1 MNIALTGKFRAG
13 KDAVA
18 KYLVEKYGYTRF
30 AFGDELKKDFHR
42 RYPEIPKD
50 PKPRVGCQMHGQM
63 MRRLLGENIWV
74 DKCFLSIS
82 LTNNER
88 MSNFGGA
95 SNALPVVI
103 SDLRQPNEYERC
115 REEGFFIVR
124 VSCPDELRIERALAA
139 GDEFKEED
147 LQHETELHIDTF
159 DVDFEIDNSGTLDEL
174 HTQID
179 RMMKALVSGEF
190 GAFGNDCPN
199 GACEV

>member
-50 PKPRVGCQMHGQM
+50 PKPRVGYQMHGQM
-63 MRRLLGENIWV
+63 MRRLLGEDIWV
-74 DKCFLSIS
+74 MKCFWRILDHLADDNPSYS
-82 LTNNER
+82 D
-88 MSNFGGA
+88 
-95 SNALPVVI
+95 VVI

-159 DVDFEIDNSGTLDEL
+159 DVDFEINNSGTLDEL
-174 HTQID
+174 HQQID

-190 GAFGNDCPN
+190 GAFGNDCPT
-199 GACEV
+199 GRCDV